1 MSDRNNVQ
9 AVIDGI
15 LKGDILGT
23 FDRFYADGI
32 VMSENGVDERVGK
45 TACRAYEEA
54 FVGGVEFHGAT
65 VGRAIVE
72 GDQAAIEWT
81 FDLTPKDGERISQ
94 KQVAVQTWKD
104 GEIVR
109 EDFYHG

>member
-1 MSDRNNVQ
+1 MSNRDNVQ

-23 FDRFYADGI
+23 FDRFYADDI
-32 VMSENGVDERVGK
+32 VMSENAADERVGK
-45 TACRAYEEA
+45 AACRAYEEA

-65 VGRAIVE
+65 VGRVVVD
-72 GDQAAIEWT
+72 GDHAAIEWA
-81 FDLTPKDGERISQ
+81 FDLTPKGGERVVQNQI
-94 KQVAVQTWKD
+94 AVQSWANGKV
-104 GEIVR
+104 VR

>member
-1 MSDRNNVQ
+1 MSDQDNVQ

-23 FDRFYADGI
+23 FDRFYADAI
-32 VMSENGVDERVGK
+32 VMSENGVDERIGK
-45 TACRAYEEA
+45 AACRAYEEA

-65 VGRAIVE
+65 VGRVIVE
-72 GDQAAIEWT
+72 EDHAAIEWA
-81 FDLTPKDGERISQ
+81 FDLTPKGGERIIQ
-94 KQVAVQTWKD
+94 KQVAIQTWKY

>member
-1 MSDRNNVQ
+1 MSNRDNVQ

-23 FDRFYADGI
+23 FDRFYADDV

-45 TACRAYEEA
+45 AACRSYEEA

-65 VGRAIVE
+65 VGRVIAE
-72 GDQAAIEWT
+72 GDHATIEWA
-81 FDLTPKDGERISQ
+81 FDLTPRGGERIVQ
-94 KQVAVQTWKD
+94 NQVAVQSWRN

>member
-1 MSDRNNVQ
+1 MSHRNNVQ

-23 FDRFYADGI
+23 FDRFYSDDV

-45 TACRAYEEA
+45 AACRSYEEA

-65 VGRAIVE
+65 VGQVIVE
-72 GDQAAIEWT
+72 GDHSAIEWT
-81 FDLTPKDGERISQ
+81 FDLTPQGGERVLQ
-94 KQVAVQTWKD
+94 KQVAVQSWKN
-104 GEIVR
+104 GEVVR